1 MNGKFNEQKDILI
14 SIKKEISL
22 LHQQVDYL
30 IRNEKPLGLLDLDM
44 MMNRTH
50 TIYDLM
56 CGVEVGSEEEVLP
69 NETDTIRAMF
79 GIEDNNEE
87 TNEEPIEE
95 EPIVEEPIVEE
106 PIEEEPIEEEPIE
119 EEPIV
124 EEPIVEEPIEEE
136 PIEEEPIE
144 EEPIEEEPIVEEPIE
159 EEPIVEEPIEE
170 EPIVEEPIEEEP
182 IVEEPIE
189 EEPIEEE
196 PIVEEPIEEEPIV
209 EEPIEEKPIEEE
221 PIEEEPIV
229 EEPIVE
235 EPIVEEPVVEE
246 PVVEEPVVEDTPIE
260 KKDDFGFI
268 LNFEPAEETTPSV
281 FTSGD
286 EIEMN
291 IPQVETQNEKTEP
304 NAKEEEIPYEP
315 VIFGNMTEKE
325 DAGFELDTPETLG
338 DKLQQEEDHS
348 LAAKLQHSTVKDLRK
363 AIGINEKFLFVNE
376 LFGGSMEKYNKS
388 IENLNDLKTLN
399 GALIY
404 MNELR
409 IELQWN
415 SNNEAYKKL
424 LELVHRKYEA

>member
-30 IRNEKPLGLLDLDM
+30 IRNEKPLGLLDLDV

-87 TNEEPIEE
+87 TK
-95 EPIVEEPIVEE
+95 
-106 PIEEEPIEEEPIE
+106 EEPIE

-144 EEPIEEEPIVEEPIE
+144 EEPIEEEPIEEEPIE
-159 EEPIVEEPIEE
+159 
-170 EPIVEEPIEEEP
+170 
-182 IVEEPIE
+182 EEPIE

-196 PIVEEPIEEEPIV
+196 PIVEEPI
-209 EEPIEEKPIEEE
+209 
-221 PIEEEPIV
+221 
-229 EEPIVE
+229 
-235 EPIVEEPVVEE
+235 
-246 PVVEEPVVEDTPIE
+246 VEEPVVEDTPIE

-424 LELVHRKYEA
+424 LELVHLKYEA

>member
-30 IRNEKPLGLLDLDM
+30 IRNEKPLGLLDLDV

-79 GIEDNNEE
+79 GIEDNDEE
-87 TNEEPIEE
+87 TKEEPIEE
-95 EPIVEEPIVEE
+95 EPI
-106 PIEEEPIEEEPIE
+106 
-119 EEPIV
+119 
-124 EEPIVEEPIEEE
+124 
-136 PIEEEPIE
+136 
-144 EEPIEEEPIVEEPIE
+144 
-159 EEPIVEEPIEE
+159 
-170 EPIVEEPIEEEP
+170 
-182 IVEEPIE
+182 
-189 EEPIEEE
+189 
-196 PIVEEPIEEEPIV
+196 
-209 EEPIEEKPIEEE
+209 
-221 PIEEEPIV
+221 
-229 EEPIVE
+229 
-235 EPIVEEPVVEE
+235 
-246 PVVEEPVVEDTPIE
+246 VEEPVVEDTPIE

-268 LNFEPAEETTPSV
+268 LNFEPAEETQPSV